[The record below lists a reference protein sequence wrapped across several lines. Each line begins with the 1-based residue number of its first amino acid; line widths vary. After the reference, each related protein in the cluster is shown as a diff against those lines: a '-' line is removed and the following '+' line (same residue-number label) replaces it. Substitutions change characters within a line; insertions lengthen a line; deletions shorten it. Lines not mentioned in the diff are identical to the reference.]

1 MSLSN
6 RDLVDERVLYL
17 DSKSRLNAAGSD
29 IFNSSYAL
37 PPFAL
42 SVNADEFLEVGLQS
56 FVTKYTFYNLD
67 TGRNADIDVSTTG
80 AAGAYTS
87 IQLEVGNYSAKNM
100 IADMQGKL
108 RTVVGLTT
116 LTLAYKVGLFKILFT
131 NLPVTP
137 ANTVLRFPLNETG
150 YELFGF
156 NIGDTTLNGD
166 GTRSVNL
173 GQLTAGY
180 PPRVLSIG
188 NEEALFIN
196 VNFGASSNINMNQSA
211 TSIQST
217 FAKVHVVAPFN
228 ANIFFFQ
235 TQASDFKVTFPLGE
249 TADNQISISITD
261 EVGNFI
267 KLQSDYQMVWRLRK
281 FREIVETK
289 DQILLKNLTQLMA
302 VQLAQ
307 SQKK

>member
-6 RDLVDERVLYL
+6 RELVDERILYL
-17 DSKSRLNAAGSD
+17 DSKSRQNPTTSD
-29 IFNSSYAL
+29 IFNSTYLL
-37 PPFAL
+37 PPFSL
-42 SVNADEFLEVGLQS
+42 SVNSDEFLEVGLQS
-56 FVTKYTFYNLD
+56 FVTKYTFYNID

-87 IQLEVGNYSAKNM
+87 IQLEIGNYSAKEM
-100 IADMQGKL
+100 IADMQAKL
-108 RTVVGLTT
+108 RTVTGLTT
-116 LTLAYKVGLFKILFT
+116 LTLAYKRGLFKILFT

-137 ANTVLRFPLNETG
+137 ANVVLRFPVNETG

-173 GQLTAGY
+173 GQLVAGY

-196 VNFGASSNINMNQSA
+196 VNFGATSNINMNESA
-211 TSIQST
+211 TAIKNT
-217 FAKVHVVAPFN
+217 FAKVHIVAPFN
-228 ANIFFFQ
+228 ANIYFFQ
-235 TQASDFKVTFPLGE
+235 TEASNFKVTFPLGSSAE
-249 TADNQISISITD
+249 NQIDIAITD

-267 KLQSDYQMVWRLRK
+267 KLQSDFQMVWRIRK
-281 FREIVETK
+281 YRRVRDTK
-289 DQILLKNLTQLMA
+289 DQKLLANVAQLLA
-302 VQLAQ
+302 VSLAKQ
-307 SQKK
+307 NK

>member
-6 RDLVDERVLYL
+6 RELVDERVLYL
-17 DSKSRLNAAGSD
+17 DSKSRINPTGSD
-29 IFNSSYAL
+29 IYNSTYVL
-37 PPFAL
+37 PPFSL
-42 SVNADEFLEVGLQS
+42 SVNSDEFLEVGMQS
-56 FVTKYTFYNLD
+56 FVTKYTFYCID

-87 IQLEVGNYSAKNM
+87 IQLEIGNYSAKEM
-100 IADMQGKL
+100 IADMQAKL
-108 RTVVGLTT
+108 RTVTGLTT
-116 LTLAYKVGLFKILFT
+116 LTLAYKRGLFKILFT

-137 ANTVLRFPLNETG
+137 ANVVLRFPVNETG

-196 VNFGASSNINMNQSA
+196 INFGSTSNISMNESA
-211 TSIQST
+211 TAIKNT
-217 FAKVHVVAPFN
+217 FAKVHIVAPFN
-228 ANIFFFQ
+228 ANVYFFQ
-235 TQASDFKVTFPLGE
+235 TEASNFRVQFPLGSSG
-249 TADNQISISITD
+249 DNQIEISITD
-261 EVGNFI
+261 EVGNYI
-267 KLQSDYQMVWRLRK
+267 KLQSDFQLVFKIRK
-281 FREIVETK
+281 YRNVETK
-289 DQILLKNLTQLMA
+289 EQRLLANVAQLLA
-302 VQLAQ
+302 VSLARQ
-307 SQKK
+307 NK